1 MTAAQTDLFGVPA
14 QASLPDG
21 WRHVEAF
28 VDADEEAALLAH
40 IAALPLEA
48 ARYKAWTA
56 KRRVAHFGTGYDFDA
71 NRLLE
76 AEPIP
81 TWLHPLRER
90 AARWS
95 GLDPEAFATGLVAE
109 YTPGTGLGWHRDV
122 PDFEHVFGL
131 SLGGRAR
138 LMLRPWPADA
148 PKKSD
153 VRSVWLE
160 RRSAYLLQG
169 DVRWRWQ
176 HAIAPT
182 QELRWSVTLRTLAA
196 ARRGGAR
203 SAALPR

>member
-1 MTAAQTDLFGVPA
+1 MIAAPADLFGVASPA
-14 QASLPDG
+14 AWPVG
-21 WRHVEAF
+21 WQHVDEF
-28 VDADEEAALLAH
+28 VDENEESALLAH

-48 ARYKAWTA
+48 ARYKDWTA

-76 AEPIP
+76 AQPMP
-81 TWLHPLRER
+81 AWLHPLRDR
-90 AARWS
+90 AARWA
-95 GLDPEAFATGLVAE
+95 GLDAHAFATALVAE

-138 LMLRPWPADA
+138 LMLRPWPPDA

-153 VRSVWLE
+153 VRSVPLE
-160 RRSAYLLQG
+160 RRSAYLLRG
-169 DVRWRWQ
+169 DARWRWQ

-182 QELRWSVTLRTLAA
+182 RELRWSITLRTRVARGRVAA
-196 ARRGGAR
+196 PRTAR
-203 SAALPR
+203 